1 MESASLLA
9 YYRSKLPDSTRK
21 GCSMQ
26 KHIDFSPIHTILIPL
41 IHDGPGESMIEVAR
55 HFDAEIILVGI
66 VVVPEEQSLSVGA
79 ISANKLRSQLRKHGK
94 DKKIIARTK
103 VIVSHQ
109 PWAEFSNLLKKEK
122 PDVLFLEWE
131 THFTALKVNAHDTL
145 TDPPCDVALVH
156 GKIPNKP
163 KQILVPA
170 RGGPH
175 AELALRVGLG
185 FNPQGVTALH
195 IRATDDPMA
204 GTDAPFKGL
213 ERTLKQMPEIQKQ
226 FEVTDEPAE
235 SIIQKSKQNDLI
247 ILGTT
252 AQSISSSASLGYVAD
267 RVLRESSCA
276 VIAVKKASEF
286 QTVYDE
292 SAGLGAITLLVD
304 KWFGEN
310 TFEADVFK
318 NLQDLVELKKQQN
331 LTISL
336 ALPALN
342 EEETVGKVI
351 RMMKKEL
358 MQKFALLD
366 EIVLIDSN
374 SKDRTREIAQKEGIP
389 VYIHQQ
395 ILNRLNPRRGKGEA
409 LWKSLLVT
417 KGDIIVWIDTDI
429 VNIHPRFVYGI
440 IGPLLQNPQVQL
452 VKGFYRRP
460 LRVGQKIQAGGGGRV
475 TELTARPLLNLFYP
489 ELSGVVQPLSG
500 EYGGRRS
507 ALEKIPFFS
516 GYGVETG
523 LLIDIYEE
531 YGIQGIAQVDLLER
545 IHHNQPLEALGK
557 MSFAIIQAV
566 LRKQEKRFGNAVV
579 EEVNKSMKL
588 IRYNANEGYSLD
600 VEEIAERERPPMLE
614 IPEYLEKF
622 KRS

>member
-1 MESASLLA
+1 
-9 YYRSKLPDSTRK
+9 
-21 GCSMQ
+21 MQ
-26 KHIDFSPIHTILIPL
+26 KHFEFNPIHTILIPF
-41 IHDGPGESMIEVAR
+41 IYEGPGASIVESAR
-55 HFDAEIILVGI
+55 HFGAEIILVGI
-66 VVVPEEQSLSVGA
+66 VVVPEEQSLSLGA
-79 ISANKLRSQLRKHGK
+79 VSANKLRKQLREYGK
-94 DKKIIARTK
+94 DKHITARTK

-109 PWAEFSNLLKKEK
+109 PWQEFSNLVKREK
-122 PDVLFLEWE
+122 PDLMLLEWG
-131 THFTALKVNAHDTL
+131 THFEALKVNVIDVL
-145 TDPPCDVALVH
+145 SNPPCDVGLIR
-156 GKIPNKP
+156 GKIGSKP
-163 KQILVPA
+163 QNILVPA

-175 AELALRVGLG
+175 ADLAMRVGLG
-185 FNPQGVTALH
+185 LNRSGVSLLH
-195 IRATDDPMA
+195 IRKAGDPINVA
-204 GTDAPFKGL
+204 FKGL
-213 ERTLKQMPEIQKQ
+213 ERVVQQMPEVKKQ
-226 FEVTDEPAE
+226 FEVTHEAANL
-235 SIIQKSKQNDLI
+235 IIEKSKQADLI
-247 ILGTT
+247 VLGTT
-252 AQSISSSASLGYVAD
+252 AQPMSSSASLGYVAD
-267 RVLRESSCA
+267 QVLREA
-276 VIAVKKASEF
+276 NATVIAVKRAAEV
-286 QTVYDE
+286 QTIYDE

-310 TFEADVFK
+310 TFEADEFK
-318 NLQDLVELKKQQN
+318 NLHDLVELKQQQN

-342 EEETVGKVI
+342 EEKTVGKVI
-351 RMMKKEL
+351 KMMKKEL
-358 MQKFALLD
+358 MQKVSLLD

-374 SKDRTREIAQKEGIP
+374 SKDRTREIAKKEGVP

-395 ILNRLNPRRGKGEA
+395 ILERLKPRRGKGEA

-417 KGDIIVWIDTDI
+417 KGDIIIWIDTDI

-460 LRVGQKIQAGGGGRV
+460 LRVGETMQAGGGGRV

-523 LLIDIYEE
+523 LLIDVYEK

-545 IHHNQPLEALGK
+545 IHHNQPLEALSK

-566 LRKQEKRFGNAVV
+566 LHKQESRFGRAVV

-588 IRYNANEGYSLD
+588 IRYNAHSGYSLG
-600 VEEIAERERPPMLE
+600 VEEIAERERPPMVE
-614 IPEYLEKF
+614 VDEYIKIF
-622 KRS
+622 NRN